1 MHNTT
6 HSARANQT
14 GYISVELLFALIVIL
29 IGMGYALYNGW
40 SAMGSSDV
48 NNEQGNVGQLIAN
61 TRKLKGS
68 AGYGA
73 SGTDLIAQLSSIRG
87 LPNMSFSG
95 GKLYNAWS
103 GQVTV
108 VANGMTYTVTEAGL
122 PQDACVTLATKI
134 GRGQKVTTSINGGTA
149 VSGEVSSATATSGC
163 TTDSNTVAWT
173 AY

>member
-1 MHNTT
+1 MTD
-6 HSARANQT
+6 A
-14 GYISVELLFALIVIL
+14 
-29 IGMGYALYNGW
+29 
-40 SAMGSSDV
+40 D
-48 NNEQGNVGQLIAN
+48 NVGQLIAN

-68 AGYGA
+68 TGYGA

-87 LPNMSFSG
+87 LPNMSFSS

-108 VANGMTYTVTEAGL
+108 VANGMTFTVTEAGL

-149 VSGEVSSATATSGC
+149 VNGEVSSAAATSGC
-163 TTDSNTVAWT
+163 STDIVQPRRADVRVPQPDLHLGNVRVMLQRVGRCRGPQAVD
-173 AY
+173 A